1 MPMEFDGIKSSIT
14 LLDKKANLEAYMEQ
28 FKHMRTL
35 LTLLRILFLGRIG
48 SISYVL
54 PIRQNID
61 ILNRDNTR
69 VHTPNVH
76 TNIWKEN
83 VNVQTPILNFV

>member
-1 MPMEFDGIKSSIT
+1 MPFLS
-14 LLDKKANLEAYMEQ
+14 N
-28 FKHMRTL
+28 KHIISPHILFQYFNVLTL

-61 ILNRDNTR
+61 ILNRNIR
-69 VHTPNVH
+69 VCM
-76 TNIWKEN
+76 ISIQERFLIKRG
-83 VNVQTPILNFV
+83 L

>member
-1 MPMEFDGIKSSIT
+1 MDLGSP
-14 LLDKKANLEAYMEQ
+14 LDKMAELSGLQPLGLYVS
-28 FKHMRTL
+28 TL

-61 ILNRDNTR
+61 ILNRDIR
-69 VHTPNVH
+69 VR
-76 TNIWKEN
+76 KE
-83 VNVQTPILNFV
+83 IFSG